1 MKKFFSGI
9 LKLIKRHKLLTF
21 ICVVAILIVAVLF
34 YVFFSLFIGGTNKYG
49 DRLKGIDKVVISES
63 KQDDVAEV
71 LEEKEEVV
79 KASVRIQGKII
90 YINIKFKAGIGLD
103 KAKEIANSTLE
114 NFDDDEKKFYD
125 IGYYLT
131 QEDESEEK
139 KGFVVTGTKNAKLD
153 TISWIKS

>member
-1 MKKFFSGI
+1 MKFLSRYIF
-9 LKLIKRHKLLTF
+9 
-21 ICVVAILIVAVLF
+21 C
-34 YVFFSLFIGGTNKYG
+34 SLRTCYYATIEWF
-49 DRLKGIDKVVISES
+49 
-63 KQDDVAEV
+63 
-71 LEEKEEVV
+71 
-79 KASVRIQGKII
+79 

-103 KAKEIANSTLE
+103 KAKEVANLTLE
-114 NFDDDEKKFYD
+114 KFDEDEKKFYD